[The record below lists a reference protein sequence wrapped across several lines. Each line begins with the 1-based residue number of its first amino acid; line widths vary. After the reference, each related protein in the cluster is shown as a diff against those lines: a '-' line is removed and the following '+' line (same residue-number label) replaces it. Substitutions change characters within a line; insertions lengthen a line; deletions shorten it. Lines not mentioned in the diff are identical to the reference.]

1 MKTSKKLFY
10 VACMALLLASCEKT
24 YNDKLFWPGEIS
36 QEYGSYIKP
45 YTLDLTYSGE
55 KLAGKTVNFKTEDS
69 ETGTLTLNDVIP
81 GENTTPINDVQLNE
95 SGEKDAYTFN
105 GTSVTK
111 AGAEVKYSGR
121 ITPKAMQL
129 SLEVTMAHYGSVAN
143 TYVFPPYSHTYEG
156 STVRNSGASYVRMT
170 ATEGSGGAFL
180 VPFIQ
185 AIATNLLDA
194 LLPHILS
201 DITLEKNGIT
211 TAQYTTSPINMD
223 EIMDIVNSEM
233 SDADFQSIINN
244 RTYTLS
250 PKGLIFWNQINN
262 TNLVM
267 QLNLPQILSLITQNS
282 EQNIDSQLIAGVSE
296 ALLKSDPIRLKAA
309 LSTVNQILNN
319 KIISYILQVDDTTF
333 TTIFSW
339 LKSGIPVEMNQE
351 NGHTYLYVN
360 KNTII
365 PIFSAIAPI
374 ITENLG
380 MDISGLLG
388 MIDTMDIGLDL
399 TTQK

>member
-1 MKTSKKLFY
+1 
-10 VACMALLLASCEKT
+10 
-24 YNDKLFWPGEIS
+24 
-36 QEYGSYIKP
+36 
-45 YTLDLTYSGE
+45 
-55 KLAGKTVNFKTEDS
+55 
-69 ETGTLTLNDVIP
+69 
-81 GENTTPINDVQLNE
+81 
-95 SGEKDAYTFN
+95 
-105 GTSVTK
+105 
-111 AGAEVKYSGR
+111 
-121 ITPKAMQL
+121 
-129 SLEVTMAHYGSVAN
+129 
-143 TYVFPPYSHTYEG
+143 
-156 STVRNSGASYVRMT
+156 
-170 ATEGSGGAFL
+170 
-180 VPFIQ
+180 
-185 AIATNLLDA
+185 
-194 LLPHILS
+194 
-201 DITLEKNGIT
+201 
-211 TAQYTTSPINMD
+211 
-223 EIMDIVNSEM
+223 M